1 MGLFSSEGG
10 QFIGGHAMSD
20 DAKRR
25 SAAALNAMWDDG
37 KLERIRASEEALI
50 LPGRRL
56 SILLQAQPEV
66 GQVFLSDA
74 VLQDIGLLS
83 RFLIT
88 EPETTM
94 GSRPH
99 RDLTPAHEAA
109 MATFRAKTLGLLRR
123 PLLYDDHGEAL
134 KPLPL
139 EMTRDARGRWIAF
152 SDEVD
157 AALKPGCRFHEIS
170 GFASKIAEHAARIA
184 AVLTVYDDPAVQLL
198 DTHHLEHGI
207 ELANYYASETLRLFD
222 ASSIRA
228 ELKQA
233 EVLLNWLQRVWHEPA
248 VSVLVIL
255 RRGPKPIRDKA
266 TAERLLAIL
275 ESHGWLWA
283 MDEATVEGKPARK
296 AWGIYGKGL

>member
-25 SAAALNAMWDDG
+25 SAAALNAMWDEG
-37 KLERIRASEEALI
+37 KLERIRASEEAVI

-56 SILLQAQPEV
+56 SVLLQTQPEV
-66 GQVFLSDA
+66 GHVFLSDA

-99 RDLTPAHEAA
+99 RDLTSAHEAA
-109 MATFRAKTLGLLRR
+109 MAAYRAKTLGLLRQ
-123 PLLYDDHGEAL
+123 PLPYDDHGEAL

-139 EMTRDARGRWIAF
+139 EMTPEARERWIAF

-157 AALKPGCRFHEIS
+157 AALKPGCRLHENL
-170 GFASKIAEHAARIA
+170 GLCQQNRRARRA
-184 AVLTVYDDPAVQLL
+184 DRGGA
-198 DTHHLEHGI
+198 GG
-207 ELANYYASETLRLFD
+207 LR
-222 ASSIRA
+222 
-228 ELKQA
+228 
-233 EVLLNWLQRVWHEPA
+233 
-248 VSVLVIL
+248 
-255 RRGPKPIRDKA
+255 
-266 TAERLLAIL
+266 
-275 ESHGWLWA
+275 
-283 MDEATVEGKPARK
+283 
-296 AWGIYGKGL
+296 

>member
-1 MGLFSSEGG
+1 
-10 QFIGGHAMSD
+10 MSD

-25 SAAALNAMWDDG
+25 SAATLNAIWDDG
-37 KLERIRASEEALI
+37 KLERIRASEEAVI

-56 SILLQAQPEV
+56 SVFLQAQPEV
-66 GQVFLSDA
+66 AHVFLSDP

-83 RFLIT
+83 RFLVT

-109 MATFRAKTLGLLRR
+109 MAAYRAKTLALLRQ
-123 PLLYDDHGEAL
+123 PLPYDDRGEAL

-139 EMTRDARGRWIAF
+139 EMTADARRRWIAF

-184 AVLTVYDDPAVQLL
+184 AVLAVYDEPAVQWL
-198 DTHHLEHGI
+198 DTHHLERGI

-228 ELKQA
+228 ELRQA

-248 VSVLVIL
+248 VSVRVIL

-266 TAERLLAIL
+266 TAERLLWIL
-275 ESHGWLWA
+275 RIPWL
-283 MDEATVEGKPARK
+283 
-296 AWGIYGKGL
+296 GLGAGRGGS